1 MAKKNSSGAGL
12 FLLIALFGSSIS
24 AAFSWLVGNLVL
36 IGITGLAL
44 VIVLVLISRQKARKR
59 RLEHEAWVDGL
70 REKYKQETIV
80 QRIVNSEIWDGQTE
94 AQLIDSRGEPVARDE
109 KVLKT
114 KRREI
119 WKYEELR
126 KGQFALRITVDNG
139 KVVGWEQKG
148 A

>member
-36 IGITGLAL
+36 IGITVLAV
-44 VIVLVLISRQKARKR
+44 VIVLVLISRQKARRR
-59 RLEHEAWVDGL
+59 RLAYEAWVDGL
-70 REKYKQETIV
+70 RAKYKKESIV
-80 QRIVNSEIWDGQTE
+80 QRIVNSEIWDRQTE

-126 KGQFALRITVDNG
+126 EGQFALRITVDNG